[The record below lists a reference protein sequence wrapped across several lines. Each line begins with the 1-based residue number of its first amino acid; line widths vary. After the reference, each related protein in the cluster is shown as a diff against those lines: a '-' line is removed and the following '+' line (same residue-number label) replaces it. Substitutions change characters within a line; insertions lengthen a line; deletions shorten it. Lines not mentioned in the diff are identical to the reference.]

1 MAACFANKFVSVE
14 NYRFFATVFDRDAFA
29 GQGSPLNGRRTV
41 SGDGGASLYAQ
52 RP

>member
-1 MAACFANKFVSVE
+1 MLSNSRKSFANVVQ
-14 NYRFFATVFDRDAFA
+14 NGFFATVFDGDAFA

>member
-1 MAACFANKFVSVE
+1 MAACFANKFVSSKIIGFLQ
-14 NYRFFATVFDRDAFA
+14 RFLTEMPFA